1 MGSSNVD
8 VKFDFVP
15 WDGTPGDDYD
25 SFQIRLMNNANKSA
39 TTVAGRSRTRSTT
52 RLLSRF
58 QINWW
63 QKKNWWQKE
72 NLDK

>member
-39 TTVAGRSRTRSTT
+39 TTVAGRLRTTFWALT
-52 RLLSRF
+52 KAVPLLARP
-58 QINWW
+58 
-63 QKKNWWQKE
+63 
-72 NLDK
+72 LGL